1 MKQQLSTLFNE
12 FFSSEKSSAI
22 VLLACT
28 ALSLALANSPFGAA
42 YASIWKI
49 SAGLTIEHWIND
61 GLMAVFFLLI
71 GLEIERELYIG
82 ELNSARRAA
91 LPAIAAIGGMLVP
104 AAIYAFFNAGTGTM
118 SGFGIPMATDIAFA
132 IGIMA
137 LLGDRVPPALKVF
150 LVALAIIDDMGAII
164 IIALFYA
171 TAISPFFLAAG
182 AFTFAV
188 MLILNR
194 LGIKRAAPYLLLGA
208 ALWFFLLKS
217 GIHATI
223 AGVLTAFAVP
233 FGDGGESSPS
243 YRLQHFLHL
252 PVGFVIMPLFAL
264 ANTCI
269 PVSAEHILP
278 VINPL
283 SLGIVAGLTVGKPL
297 GIVTCSLA
305 AVKTGIAR
313 MPERAGA
320 AHILGAGMLA
330 GIGFTMSIFIAL
342 LAFDSP
348 AMLQR
353 AKLWILAASVISG
366 VAGYVFLSLVTRPQK
381 GRPAAGE

>member
-28 ALSLALANSPFGAA
+28 ALSLALANSPFGAG
-42 YASIWKI
+42 YASVWKI

-82 ELNSARRAA
+82 ELNSVRRAA
-91 LPAIAAIGGMLVP
+91 LPAIAAIGGMLAP
-104 AAIYAFFNAGTGTM
+104 AAIYAFFNAGTDTM

-137 LLGDRVPPALKVF
+137 LLGKRVPPALKVF

-171 TAISPFFLAAG
+171 TAISPLFLAAG
-182 AFTFAV
+182 ALTFAV

-194 LGIKRAAPYLLLGA
+194 LEIKRVAPYLLLGA

-243 YRLQHFLHL
+243 YRLQHLLHL

-283 SLGIVAGLTVGKPL
+283 TLGIVAGLTIGKPL

-305 AVKTGIAR
+305 AVKAGIAR

-330 GIGFTMSIFIAL
+330 GIGFTMSIFIAI
-342 LAFDSP
+342 LAFESTASP
-348 AMLQR
+348 AG
-353 AKLWILAASVISG
+353 ASPWNRKRGSCG
-366 VAGYVFLSLVTRPQK
+366 FLR
-381 GRPAAGE
+381 RR

>member
-28 ALSLALANSPFGAA
+28 ALSLALANSPFGAG
-42 YASIWKI
+42 YASVWKI

-82 ELNSARRAA
+82 ELNSVRRAA
-91 LPAIAAIGGMLVP
+91 LPAIAAIGGMLAP
-104 AAIYAFFNAGTGTM
+104 AAIYAFFNAGTDTM

-137 LLGDRVPPALKVF
+137 LLGKRVPPALKVF

-171 TAISPFFLAAG
+171 TAISPLFLAAG
-182 AFTFAV
+182 ALTFAV

-194 LGIKRAAPYLLLGA
+194 LEIKRVAPYLLLGA

-243 YRLQHFLHL
+243 YRLQHLLHL

-283 SLGIVAGLTVGKPL
+283 TLGIVAGLTIGKPL

-305 AVKTGIAR
+305 AVKAGIAR

-330 GIGFTMSIFIAL
+330 GIGFTMSIFIAI
-342 LAFDSP
+342 LAFDST

-366 VAGYVFLSLVTRPQK
+366 VAGYAFLSLATRPQQ
-381 GRPAAGE
+381 GSVAAGE